1 VLPEENEDAV
11 AAFLESYTGFAP
23 VGLDLAGLPAY
34 ERQIGLQMTP
44 LKTGC
49 DGFYVAVLQRA

>member
-11 AAFLESYTGFAP
+11 AAFLGSYADFTP
-23 VGLDLAGLPAY
+23 VGLELAGLPAY
-34 ERQIGLQMTP
+34 ERPIGLQMTP

-49 DGFYVAVLQRA
+49 DGFYVAMLQRA